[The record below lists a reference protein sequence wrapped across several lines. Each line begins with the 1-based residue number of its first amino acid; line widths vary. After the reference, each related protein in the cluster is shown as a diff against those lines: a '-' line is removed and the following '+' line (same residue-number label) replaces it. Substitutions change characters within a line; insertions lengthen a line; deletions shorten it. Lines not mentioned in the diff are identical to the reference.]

1 MEMTHWVKKI
11 VVQMGE
17 NPITN
22 FDGGNSGEKFTIRE
36 WRQMRMKS
44 IQ

>member
-1 MEMTHWVKKI
+1 VKKI

-36 WRQMRMKS
+36 
-44 IQ
+44 